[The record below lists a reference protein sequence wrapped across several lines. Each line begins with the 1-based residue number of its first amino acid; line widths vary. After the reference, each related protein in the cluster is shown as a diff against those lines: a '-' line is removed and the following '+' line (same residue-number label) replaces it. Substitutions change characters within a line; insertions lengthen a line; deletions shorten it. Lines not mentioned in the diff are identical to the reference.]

1 MPRLAPPSLPPLL
14 ARTAPEPTVPRHRD
28 RLFPMR
34 SACPRREPR
43 ERLQSDSGFR
53 DTLRH
58 GLPGAAGPRRRR
70 PPTRRPPSARLL
82 VTLALACCAL
92 AGVAG
97 CTDAGYRVDRVEV
110 FDGDSFTARDSD
122 GRKVEIRLFGID
134 APERR
139 QPWNRR
145 SRQALRE
152 LVRGQSLEL
161 RIVTVDR
168 YERLVAEAWLPDGRS
183 LAEAQVAA
191 GHAWV
196 YRRYTDDPGL
206 LVLEDEARRERR
218 GLWSLPGHERMPPW
232 QWRERARHGR

>member
-1 MPRLAPPSLPPLL
+1 
-14 ARTAPEPTVPRHRD
+14 
-28 RLFPMR
+28 
-34 SACPRREPR
+34 
-43 ERLQSDSGFR
+43 
-53 DTLRH
+53 
-58 GLPGAAGPRRRR
+58 
-70 PPTRRPPSARLL
+70 
-82 VTLALACCAL
+82 
-92 AGVAG
+92 VAG

-139 QPWNRR
+139 QAWSRR
-145 SRQALRE
+145 SREALRE
-152 LVRGQSLEL
+152 LVRDRSLEL

-183 LAEAQVAA
+183 LAEAQVGA

-196 YRRYTDDPGL
+196 YRRYTDDPDL
-206 LVLEDEARRERR
+206 LALEDEARRERR

-232 QWRERARHGR
+232 EWRERARRGR

>member
-1 MPRLAPPSLPPLL
+1 MPRHARPSLLTLL
-14 ARTAPEPTVPRHRD
+14 AKTAPEPTVPRR
-28 RLFPMR
+28 
-34 SACPRREPR
+34 
-43 ERLQSDSGFR
+43 Q
-53 DTLRH
+53 
-58 GLPGAAGPRRRR
+58 R

-82 VTLALACCAL
+82 VVLALACCAL

-139 QPWNRR
+139 QAWSRR
-145 SRQALRE
+145 SREALRE
-152 LVRGQSLEL
+152 LVRDRSLEL

-183 LAEAQVAA
+183 LAEAQVGA

-196 YRRYTDDPGL
+196 YRRYTDDPDL
-206 LVLEDEARRERR
+206 LALEDEARRERR

-232 QWRERARHGR
+232 EWRERARRGR